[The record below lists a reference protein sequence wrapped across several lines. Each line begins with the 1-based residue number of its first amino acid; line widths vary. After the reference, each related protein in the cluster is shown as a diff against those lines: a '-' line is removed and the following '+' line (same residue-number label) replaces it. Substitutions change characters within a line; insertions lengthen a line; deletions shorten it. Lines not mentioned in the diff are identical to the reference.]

1 MVTPAKEHHLSLSI
15 QKDPSA
21 KSRRARD
28 GMSKKNQVFD
38 NAALTSLHVAL
49 QAAMQTAQG
58 LPARRQVT
66 FRGGAS
72 EAMVVMPNLGMI
84 DRVLALRNG
93 SLTEEDRRVISA
105 VRACFNG
112 GYVEVKAVIP
122 ALAVMIRHVSAQLRG
137 DVLVPTTTAAD
148 GHLALDDGA
157 ITSPSNLDRLR
168 VGFIA
173 AQRSAE
179 EAELFVTLPE
189 LRRHLP
195 NLERLTK
202 LFGTVVTDDWFEF
215 VASTMAS
222 LYEGD
227 RVNKERMTRAL
238 RLLAGHIGF
247 LNKRVAEA
255 AAHEQLVK
263 ETTVEALDLQ
273 NRIRALGGT
282 TPTIDRSRLR
292 HSGDC
297 AKLLRELRQQHDEL
311 LAERRVA
318 AKASAVPQL
327 DELRRQIER
336 LGGSA
341 KPVNESALKT
351 PKDWESAVEARK
363 SELAALQKQAASKP
377 VAAAP
382 ERPDVLS
389 MFKGARDGSRHGR
402 PSGAATGS

>member
-1 MVTPAKEHHLSLSI
+1 
-15 QKDPSA
+15 
-21 KSRRARD
+21 
-28 GMSKKNQVFD
+28 MSKKNQALD
-38 NAALTSLHVAL
+38 NAALTSLHDAL

-58 LPARRQVT
+58 LPSRRQVT

-93 SLTEEDRRVISA
+93 SLTEEDRRVISP

-112 GYVEVKAVIP
+112 GYVEVRVIIP

-148 GHLALDDGA
+148 GHLALDDGD
-157 ITSPSNLDRLR
+157 ITSPSNLNKLR
-168 VGFIA
+168 SGFIA
-173 AQRSAE
+173 AQCSAE
-179 EAELFVTLPE
+179 EAELFVALPE

-227 RVNKERMTRAL
+227 RVNKEQMTRAL
-238 RLLAGHIGF
+238 RLLAGHIGY
-247 LNKRVAEA
+247 LNKRVTEA

-263 ETTVEALDLQ
+263 ETMVEALDLQ
-273 NRIRALGGT
+273 NRIRVLGGT

-297 AKLLRELRQQHDEL
+297 GKLLRELRQQHDEL
-311 LAERRVA
+311 LTERRMA
-318 AKASAVPQL
+318 AKASAVPRL

-341 KPVNESALKT
+341 KPIDESVLQT
-351 PKDWESAVEARK
+351 PRDWEDAVEART
-363 SELAALQKQAASKP
+363 SELATLQKQ
-377 VAAAP
+377 VAAKPATAP
-382 ERPDVLS
+382 QRPSVLS